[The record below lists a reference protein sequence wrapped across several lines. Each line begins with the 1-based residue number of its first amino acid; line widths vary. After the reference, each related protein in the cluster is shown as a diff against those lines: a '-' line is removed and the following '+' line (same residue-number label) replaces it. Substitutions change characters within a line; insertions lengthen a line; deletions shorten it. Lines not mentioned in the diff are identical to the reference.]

1 MIEWLD
7 KAQRSSPWPEARAVV
22 AGLGARGYSAAD
34 VLLEMGAH
42 VVVLDDGTHADAA
55 NLLELLGAEVQSC
68 CTPDRSSCHP
78 DHSCCHPDESQDL
91 FADALSTCDLVIA
104 PDEDPLSSRIVAHAE
119 EAGVPVWSD
128 VELAWRVQ
136 KPDRVVPWL
145 GVTGTTPV
153 GATVYM
159 LEAMLASAGFTVS
172 AVGSGGRPILET
184 VLDEVV
190 YDVLAV
196 GMSQTDLVRS
206 PSVRFHSAAILTLQ
220 SEAIQDVDQYA
231 RIYYQVTHSC
241 LYNVSQ
247 PRTEAMV
254 EEADVVEG
262 ARAIGITEG
271 IPAISMLGVV
281 DDLLVDRAF
290 IPQRKDS
297 ALEVASVSDV
307 PEGPAMIEQALVAA
321 GLARSFGV
329 PALAVRDGLR
339 LFSTEQAC
347 TDRNR
352 EEGTHE

>member
-7 KAQRSSPWPEARAVV
+7 QAQRSSPWPEVRAIV
-22 AGLGARGYSAAD
+22 AGLGERGYSAAD

-42 VVVLDDGTHADAA
+42 VVVLDDGTHADRA
-55 NLLELLGAEVQSC
+55 NLLELLGAEVE
-68 CTPDRSSCHP
+68 SSCHP
-78 DHSCCHPDESQDL
+78 DENQGLSV
-91 FADALSTCDLVIA
+91 AALNACDLVIA
-104 PDEDPLSSRIVAHAE
+104 SDEDPVSSRIVAQAK
-119 EAGVPVWSD
+119 EAGVLVWSD
-128 VELAWRVQ
+128 IELAWKLQQPGRA
-136 KPDRVVPWL
+136 VPWL

-153 GATVYM
+153 GTAVQM
-159 LEAMLASAGFTVS
+159 VEAIVAAAGFTVS

-184 VLDEVV
+184 VLDEVS

-196 GMSQTDLVRS
+196 GMSLADLIHS
-206 PSVRFHSAAILTLQ
+206 PSVRFHSSAILTLQ
-220 SEAIQDVDQYA
+220 SDTLQDVDQYA

-241 LYNVSQ
+241 LYNVAE
-247 PRTEAMV
+247 PGTEAMV

-262 ARAIGITEG
+262 ARAIGFTAG

-281 DDLLVDRAF
+281 DNLLVDRAF

-307 PEGPAMIEQALVAA
+307 PEGPSMVEQALAAA

-329 PALAVRDGLR
+329 PAKAVRDGLR
-339 LFSTEQAC
+339 LFSSERGR
-347 TDRNR
+347 TDPTS